1 MRPSNNLE
9 NKPPSDTYWRVQLVC
24 RKVQAHSSL
33 ESLLKY
39 NQDQTLLMNQGLY
52 DLFNHLVSY
61 RNMLSQTSCRRKT
74 GKEILKSSRQ
84 EFLKKFLAN
93 NFTLSDTEGNTTR
106 LLNRGGIADLTF
118 YNLPNI
124 QRAKFLGSDGLF
136 CFISICK
143 FGNFQN
149 TFATIISLS
158 ELYLR
163 FRTFILLVRSKKVV
177 SITTASKEHSESLF
191 IRAPSRGGDL

>member
-33 ESLLKY
+33 EPLLKY

-74 GKEILKSSRQ
+74 GKEIPKSSRQ

-143 FGNFQN
+143 FGSFQN

-177 SITTASKEHSESLF
+177 SINYSIKGAFRKFVHQSPL
-191 IRAPSRGGDL
+191 

>member
-1 MRPSNNLE
+1 
-9 NKPPSDTYWRVQLVC
+9 
-24 RKVQAHSSL
+24 
-33 ESLLKY
+33 
-39 NQDQTLLMNQGLY
+39 MNQGLY

-74 GKEILKSSRQ
+74 GKEIPKSSRQ

-143 FGNFQN
+143 FGSFQN

-163 FRTFILLVRSKKVV
+163 FRTFILLVRSKKWF
-177 SITTASKEHSESLF
+177 L
-191 IRAPSRGGDL
+191 

>member
-33 ESLLKY
+33 EPLLKY

-52 DLFNHLVSY
+52 DPFNHLVSY

-74 GKEILKSSRQ
+74 GKEIPKSSRQ

-143 FGNFQN
+143 FGSFQN

-163 FRTFILLVRSKKVV
+163 FRTFILLVWSKKVV
-177 SITTASKEHSESLF
+177 SINYSIKGAFRKFVHQSPL
-191 IRAPSRGGDL
+191 